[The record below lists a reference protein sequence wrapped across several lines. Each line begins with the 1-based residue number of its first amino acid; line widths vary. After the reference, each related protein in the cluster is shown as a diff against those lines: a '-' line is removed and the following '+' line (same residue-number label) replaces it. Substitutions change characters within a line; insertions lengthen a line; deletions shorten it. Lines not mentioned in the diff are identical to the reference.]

1 MAKWTDESVRAALQ
15 GRFVMRKYPFPG
27 SAGSERGLEVGVK
40 LLTDAEL
47 DSVRLQ
53 AATFAKKQH
62 ADLII
67 DPEFLDRAIHREVI
81 SRAFVDPAAP
91 DEPFFGS
98 QNDVAELDNLT
109 VRALFELYMLH
120 QQALDPYAFCP
131 PEEVEKLTE
140 ALGKSERS
148 VETLSLYDAPTLRL
162 FVIILAS
169 MLRATRA
176 SPK

>member
-1 MAKWTDESVRAALQ
+1 MAKWSDESVRAALQ
-15 GRFVMRKYPFPG
+15 GRFAVRRYPFPG
-27 SAGSERGLEVGVK
+27 SPGERGVEVGIK

-53 AATFAKKQH
+53 AAEFAKKNR
-62 ADLII
+62 ADLTI

-81 SRAFVDPAAP
+81 SRAFVDPEHPQEA
-91 DEPFFGS
+91 FFGS

-131 PEEVEKLTE
+131 PEEVEKLVE

-148 VETLSLYDAPTLRL
+148 VETLSLYDAPTLRS
-162 FVIILAS
+162 FVLSMAS
-169 MLRATRA
+169 TLRSTRA
-176 SPK
+176 SLK